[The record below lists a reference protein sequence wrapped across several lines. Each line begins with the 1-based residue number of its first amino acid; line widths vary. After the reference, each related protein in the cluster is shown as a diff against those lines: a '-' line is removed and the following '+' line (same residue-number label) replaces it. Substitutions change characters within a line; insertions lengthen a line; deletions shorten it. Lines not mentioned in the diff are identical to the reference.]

1 MKFSTRISEWLYLSP
16 IPVDLT
22 EKLLFFA
29 THRYWPNLKSPKNFA
44 EKIVWRKT
52 NRTSS
57 IPMAELS
64 DKLAVR
70 DYVKRQIG
78 ESHLIPLLF
87 SGPEISA
94 EELLELGDDIVVKLN
109 NDYGSAEFIE
119 KNTPEKAAEVSQRV
133 NRRLRRDFGRFTNQ
147 WWYSDIKPMVIVE
160 EWLKDWDDSVPV
172 EYQLFL
178 FRKPTESDPTVLF
191 SVVVDRRT
199 ENHRLNYFD
208 RNGDEFLFND
218 QRVSSLKYGNGG
230 FPFPDPEKCS
240 ELVRVADELS
250 KGIDHVRVDLYLAKD
265 QIYFGEMTFSSGN
278 GRIQWDPVEF
288 DTYLG
293 SLWDLDVGS

>member
-94 EELLELGDDIVVKLN
+94 EELLELGDDLSLIHI
-109 NDYGSAEFIE
+109 SE
-119 KNTPEKAAEVSQRV
+119 
-133 NRRLRRDFGRFTNQ
+133 
-147 WWYSDIKPMVIVE
+147 
-160 EWLKDWDDSVPV
+160 
-172 EYQLFL
+172 
-178 FRKPTESDPTVLF
+178 PTRP
-191 SVVVDRRT
+191 
-199 ENHRLNYFD
+199 Y
-208 RNGDEFLFND
+208 
-218 QRVSSLKYGNGG
+218 
-230 FPFPDPEKCS
+230 
-240 ELVRVADELS
+240 
-250 KGIDHVRVDLYLAKD
+250 
-265 QIYFGEMTFSSGN
+265 
-278 GRIQWDPVEF
+278 
-288 DTYLG
+288 
-293 SLWDLDVGS
+293 

>member
-1 MKFSTRISEWLYLSP
+1 MKLKTRIAEWLYLSP

-29 THRYWPNLKSPKNFA
+29 THGYWPNLASPKNFA

-52 NRTSS
+52 NRVSS
-57 IPMAELS
+57 IPLAELS

-70 DYVKRQIG
+70 NYVKRQIG

-94 EELLELGDDIVVKLN
+94 EELLELGDGIVVKLN
-109 NDYGSAEFIE
+109 NDSRSVEFIE
-119 KNTPEKAAEVSQRV
+119 ENTPEKASEISERMS
-133 NRRLRRDFGRFTNQ
+133 RLIRRDFGKRSNQ

-160 EWLKDWDDSVPV
+160 ERLKDWDDSAPV

-178 FRKPTESDPTVLF
+178 FRKPIESDPTVLF
-191 SVVVDRRT
+191 SVSIDRGT

-208 RNGDEFLFND
+208 QNGDEFLIND
-218 QRVSSLKYGNGG
+218 QRISSNYSNGG

-240 ELVRVADELS
+240 ELVRVAGELS
-250 KGIDHVRVDLYLAKD
+250 QGIDHVRVDLYLAKGK
-265 QIYFGEMTFSSGN
+265 IYFGELTFSTGS
-278 GRIQWDPVEF
+278 GRIKWNPIEF
-288 DTYLG
+288 DSYLG
-293 SLWDLDVGS
+293 SLWDLGLGG

>member
-1 MKFSTRISEWLYLSP
+1 MKLKTWIAECFYQSP

-44 EKIVWRKT
+44 EKIVWRKM
-52 NRTSS
+52 NRASS
-57 IPMAELS
+57 IPLAELS

-70 DYVKRQIG
+70 NYVKRQIG

-94 EELLELGDDIVVKLN
+94 EELLALGDDIVVKVN
-109 NDYGSAEFIE
+109 NDSGSAEIIE
-119 KNTPEKAAEVSQRV
+119 KNTPEIASEISERM
-133 NRRLRRDFGRFTNQ
+133 NRRLRRDFGRFSNQ

-160 EWLKDWDDSVPV
+160 ERLKDWNDSAPV

-178 FRKPTESDPTVLF
+178 FRKPTESNPTVLF
-191 SVVVDRRT
+191 SISIDRGT

-208 RNGDEFLFND
+208 QNGDEFLFDD
-218 QRVSSLKYGNGG
+218 QRVSSKYRNGG
-230 FPFPDPEKCS
+230 FAFPDPEKCS
-240 ELVRVADELS
+240 ELVRIADELS

-278 GRIQWDPVEF
+278 GRIKWNPAEF

-293 SLWDLDVGS
+293 SLWDLDLD

>member
-1 MKFSTRISEWLYLSP
+1 MKLKTWIREWLYLSP
-16 IPVDLT
+16 LPVDLT

-29 THRYWPNLKSPKNFA
+29 THRYWPNLASPKNFA

-52 NRTSS
+52 NRASS
-57 IPMAELS
+57 IPLAELS

-70 DYVKRQIG
+70 NHVKRQIG
-78 ESHLIPLLF
+78 ESHLVPLLF

-109 NDYGSAEFIE
+109 NDCGSTEIIE
-119 KNTPEKAAEVSQRV
+119 ENTLEKASAISKRM
-133 NRRLRRDFGRFTNQ
+133 NRRTRRDFGKLSNQ

-160 EWLKDWDDSVPV
+160 KWLKDWDDSAPI

-178 FRKPTESDPTVLF
+178 FRKPNESDPTVLF
-191 SVVVDRRT
+191 SISIGRRT

-208 RNGDEFLFND
+208 QNGDEFLFNG
-218 QRVSSLKYGNGG
+218 QHISSKYRNGG

-240 ELVRVADELS
+240 ELIRVADELS

-278 GRIQWDPVEF
+278 GRIKWNPAEF

-293 SLWDLDVGS
+293 SLWDLDLD